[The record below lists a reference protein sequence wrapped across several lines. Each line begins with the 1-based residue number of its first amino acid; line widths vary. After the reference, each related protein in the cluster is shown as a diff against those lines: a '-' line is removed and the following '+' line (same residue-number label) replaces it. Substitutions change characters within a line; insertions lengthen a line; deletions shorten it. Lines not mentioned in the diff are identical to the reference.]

1 MTTVSR
7 VSRALSYL
15 YLAFVLATQA
25 LVIGALAVAKNEF
38 NLLPL
43 IVATVLMAAGVFCY
57 FLLPKY
63 KDWALL
69 AVIAA
74 AIVFVIVALQLADMF
89 PRHVD
94 RNGDLAGVYG
104 WRLIWAHLSPALMP
118 LFMIP
123 YWFGYRRRLREEQK
137 AASDAA
143 PDTYLG
149 VPVNGEEPPRH
160 QKRSVRNRNKT

>member
-25 LVIGALAVAKNEF
+25 LVIGALAVAQNDF

-43 IVATVLMAAGVFCY
+43 ILATVVMAAGVICY
-57 FLLPKY
+57 FVLPKY
-63 KDWALL
+63 KGWAFL
-69 AVIAA
+69 AVLVA

-89 PRHVD
+89 PRRID
-94 RNGDLAGVYG
+94 RNGELAGIYG
-104 WRLIWAHLSPALMP
+104 WRLIWAHLSPVLMP

-123 YWFGYRRRLREEQK
+123 YWFGYRRRLREERQ

-143 PDTYLG
+143 PDSYLG
-149 VPVNGEEPPRH
+149 VPLDNEETPRR
-160 QKRSVRNRNKT
+160 QKRSVRNRNKK